1 MIVRDDKEITC
12 LGQFD
17 GIVCYIKTADNKGFN
32 NDIFKVVTAI
42 CFTDLERN
50 IVYKRE
56 SYNNYIC
63 RLESNVNYFNLMD
76 IIQDLALYV
85 DKNKDI
91 EYFKNQ
97 VIDNILDNNYSGL
110 ITLKNFKKE
119 YYNNIAD
126 QIRKEKA
133 DKCNKVINSIKNEI
147 ESTVKEINN
156 YIEMR
161 ILKPN
166 KNNEYQLEFV
176 TRFTL
181 KKFDTLGVYNNKE
194 GVETYRSILK
204 WLKDYLYYISNG
216 HNPVNFLEF
225 DKVIKPIV

>member
-1 MIVRDDKEITC
+1 MIIRDDKEITC

-17 GIVCYIKTADNKGFN
+17 GVVCYIKTADNKGVHG
-32 NDIFKVVTAI
+32 DIFKVVTAI

-50 IVYKRE
+50 IIYKRE
-56 SYNNYIC
+56 SIGSYIC
-63 RLESNVNYFNLMD
+63 RLESTKDYFNLMD

-85 DKNKDI
+85 DKNKYI

-133 DKCNKVINSIKNEI
+133 EECSKVIDSIKGEI
-147 ESTVKEINN
+147 ESTTKEINN

-161 ILKPN
+161 VFNPSKR
-166 KNNEYQLEFV
+166 NEYQLEFA
-176 TRFTL
+176 TKYTL
-181 KKFDTLGVYNNKE
+181 KKFDTSGMYNNEE
-194 GVETYRSILK
+194 GIERYKNILK
-204 WLKDYLYYISNG
+204 WLNDYLYYIN
-216 HNPVNFLEF
+216 NNYDPVKFLEF
-225 DKVIKPIV
+225 DKVIKVG